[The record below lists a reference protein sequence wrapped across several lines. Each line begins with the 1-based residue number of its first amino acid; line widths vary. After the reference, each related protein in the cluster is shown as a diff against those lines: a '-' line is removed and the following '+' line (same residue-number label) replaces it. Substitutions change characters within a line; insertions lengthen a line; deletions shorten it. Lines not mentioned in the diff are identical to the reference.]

1 MPCRKLLLHD
11 DWTATNTILI
21 TTVNTLFIF
30 MTWYALGVC
39 RAQLL
44 VLIKTPFQRPHY
56 QALGKRA
63 PFRLQNVSFHVAKG
77 ILSGRNTYPFANPLP
92 NGGKLRTADLS
103 DANAYTNLETDA

>member
-11 DWTATNTILI
+11 DRAATNTILI
-21 TTVNTLFIF
+21 TAVNTLFIF

-63 PFRLQNVSFHVAKG
+63 PFRLQNVSFRVAKG